1 MTGFNLNGTSLLK
14 TKAVNGNTNGD
25 TNGRNN
31 YIAEECPNDSAGS
44 TSTNNNNNVEEH
56 FVDEV
61 EVENRVQLVI
71 NEENY
76 SYELIKEIADYFL
89 ERTSIRPV
97 IGIICGSGLNS
108 LADHITD
115 TQAFEYKDIPN
126 FPVSTVE
133 GHVGRMIFG
142 YLEGMPV
149 VAMQG
154 RFHYYEGYPLAKC
167 SMPVRVLKL
176 VGIKYLFATNAA
188 GGLNPKYKVG
198 DIMIVR
204 DHINIMG
211 FAGNSPLQGPND
223 PRFGPRFPPMTNA
236 YDRHLVRKARK
247 VVRDMGIEN
256 DVHEGVYTCLGGPN
270 YETVAELK
278 MLRIMG
284 VDAVGM
290 STVHEVITARHCD
303 LTVFAFSLITNK
315 CATDYD
321 SGDEDA
327 NHEEVV
333 MVGKSR
339 QSICGEL
346 MCRMIREL
354 AEESQQKNGN
364 K

>member
-1 MTGFNLNGTSLLK
+1 MTGFKANASDSL
-14 TKAVNGNTNGD
+14 
-25 TNGRNN
+25 
-31 YIAEECPNDSAGS
+31 I
-44 TSTNNNNNVEEH
+44 TNNNN
-56 FVDEV
+56 
-61 EVENRVQLVI
+61 ENLNSTR
-71 NEENY
+71 NTYTARENSSY
-76 SYELIKEIADYFL
+76 SYEVIKDIADYL
-89 ERTSIRPV
+89 LNRTEIRPK

-108 LADHITD
+108 LADGLLN
-115 TQAFEYKDIPN
+115 TQAFDYEDIPN

-133 GHVGRMIFG
+133 GHVGRLIFG
-142 YLEGMPV
+142 YIENMPV
-149 VAMQG
+149 IAMQG

-167 SMPVRVLKL
+167 SMPIRVMKL
-176 VGIKYLFATNAA
+176 LGIKFLLATNAA
-188 GGLNPKYKVG
+188 GGLNPKFKVG

-236 YDRHLVRKARK
+236 YNANLINKAK
-247 VVRDMGIEN
+247 QISKELGIEN
-256 DVHEGVYTCLGGPN
+256 NVHEGVYTCLGGPN

-278 MLRIMG
+278 MLHIMG

-315 CATDYD
+315 CALEYD
-321 SGDEDA
+321 CDEDDA

-339 QSICGEL
+339 QSICAEL
-346 MCRMIREL
+346 MRGIIREIF
-354 AEESQQKNGN
+354 SQSECKND